1 MARENIAPEGTPAVA
16 PYTPA
21 IATNGLVFVAGQI
34 SVDATGEMVA
44 DDFTSQARR
53 VFANMASVLEAA
65 GCTMA
70 DVVSCTTYLT
80 DVDDFDRFNEV
91 YEEFFTAPFPTRATV
106 LAGLIGPGLKI
117 ESTCVAARP

>member
-1 MARENIAPEGTPAVA
+1 MTREHIAPAGTPAVA

-21 IATNGLVFVAGQI
+21 IAVHGLVFVAGQI
-34 SVDATGEMVA
+34 SVDADGEMIA

-53 VFANMASVLEAA
+53 TFTNMAAVLVAA

-80 DVDDFDRFNEV
+80 DAGDFEAFNAV
-91 YEEFFTAPFPTRATV
+91 YQEFFSAPFPTRATV
-106 LAGLIGPGLKI
+106 LAQLLGPGLKI
-117 ESTCVAARP
+117 ESTCIAARR